1 MLRKTKQQMTEE
13 NLCNV
18 NLYES
23 FTNNRQD
30 ATVY

>member
-13 NLCNV
+13 NLHNV

-23 FTNNRQD
+23 FRNSQD
-30 ATVY
+30 ATMY